1 MFYQLLVIA
10 FIITLFAKN
19 VYENNQKIVGQKVFY
34 KPFLTFMLIY
44 SIIKL
49 YYTILSRRRFTMT
62 TIAERNIL
70 TPEETELLEENF
82 YLLVEDYKQNG
93 SLTLSSFVPILG
105 RPPILTHTHDMDA
118 MLEAMDARAEYGNKM
133 QKIEQIFLS

>member
-1 MFYQLLVIA
+1 
-10 FIITLFAKN
+10 
-19 VYENNQKIVGQKVFY
+19 
-34 KPFLTFMLIY
+34 MLIY

-49 YYTILSRRRFTMT
+49 YTILFYQKGDLDMATV
-62 TIAERNIL
+62 AERNIL
-70 TPEETELLEENF
+70 TPKEVELLEENF

-93 SLTLSSFVPILG
+93 SITLSSIIPILG
-105 RPPILTHTHDMDA
+105 RPPILTNTHDMDA